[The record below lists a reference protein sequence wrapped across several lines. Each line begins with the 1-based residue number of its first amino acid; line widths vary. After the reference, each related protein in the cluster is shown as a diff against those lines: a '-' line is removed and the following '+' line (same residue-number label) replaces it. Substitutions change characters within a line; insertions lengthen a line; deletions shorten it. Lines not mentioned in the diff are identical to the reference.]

1 MECEKCK
8 TKLEE
13 DSRFCPN
20 CSEKIKTLEIKKD
33 IGEETIIKLKKL
45 LELIEAKKK
54 EENEKMYPCPHCNK
68 KISIQMLKSKLNS
81 RKNEHPSNPDTLQ

>member
-8 TKLEE
+8 TQLDE

-20 CSEKIKTLEIKKD
+20 CGEKVKVLEIKED
-33 IGEETIIKLKKL
+33 IGADIIERLKKL
-45 LELIEAKKK
+45 IITLDAKKK

-68 KISIQMLKSKLNS
+68 EVSVQQLKSKLNARGS
-81 RKNEHPSNPDTLQ
+81 EHP